1 LCVLAER
8 ERRAAER
15 EEERDHPDHGARARR
30 ESTQAIHGCSFRWRS
45 IGRFHPMSDGTAMRR
60 RGLTKTHKR
69 MLGAAGSI
77 AVVVLVFAFVL
88 PRIADYRD
96 VFDVLRDLA
105 WQDWALLAGA
115 VVLNLATFPPP
126 WMAALPGLGYREG
139 MAMTQASTALSIVSP
154 AGAAVGMA
162 ASYSMLR
169 SWKFP
174 SAAVALAVAVTGIW
188 NQLANLVFPIVGLA
202 LLSLENETHRALQTA
217 AIVGLAV
224 LIVVVTCFAL
234 VLSRETWANSIGD
247 RAARLATRVLRLVR
261 KGAVGWGGAS
271 FVRFR
276 SDALGLLRHRWHVIT
291 VATLAGHLT
300 VFVLLLV
307 CLRVTGV
314 TGSEVTVIE
323 AFAAWAL
330 VRILGALPLTPAG
343 VGIVEVGLTGAL
355 VAFGAPNAEAVAAT
369 LLYRALTV
377 LPTLALGLLAAA
389 TWRTHHPGEAI
400 GSPSDP

>member
-1 LCVLAER
+1 M
-8 ERRAAER
+8 
-15 EEERDHPDHGARARR
+15 P
-30 ESTQAIHGCSFRWRS
+30 
-45 IGRFHPMSDGTAMRR
+45 DGTEMRR

-88 PRIADYRD
+88 PKIADYRD
-96 VFDVLRDLA
+96 VFDVLRELDG
-105 WQDWALLAGA
+105 QDWAFLAGA

-154 AGAAVGMA
+154 AGAAVGVA

-174 SAAVALAVAVTGIW
+174 SAAVALAVAVAGIW
-188 NQLANLVFPIVGLA
+188 NQLANLAFPVVALA
-202 LLSLENETHRALQTA
+202 LLTLEDESHRALQTA
-217 AIVGLAV
+217 ALVGLVV
-224 LIVVVTCFAL
+224 LVVAVTCFAL
-234 VLSRETWANSIGD
+234 VLSREERASSIGD
-247 RAARLATRVLRLVR
+247 RAARLANRVLRLAG
-261 KGAVGWGGAS
+261 KGLVGWGGVS

-276 SDALGLLRHRWHVIT
+276 SDALGLLRRRWHVIT
-291 VATLAGHLT
+291 LATLAGHLT

-314 TGSEVTVIE
+314 TDSEVTVIE

-355 VAFGAPNAEAVAAT
+355 VAFDAPNAEAVAAT

-389 TWRTHHPGEAI
+389 TWRTHHPGDSI

>member
-1 LCVLAER
+1 
-8 ERRAAER
+8 
-15 EEERDHPDHGARARR
+15 
-30 ESTQAIHGCSFRWRS
+30 
-45 IGRFHPMSDGTAMRR
+45 MSDGTPMRR

-69 MLGAAGSI
+69 VLGAAGSI
-77 AVVVLVFAFVL
+77 AVVVLVFVFVL
-88 PRIADYRD
+88 PQIADYRD

-105 WQDWALLAGA
+105 WQDWVLLTGA

-126 WMAALPGLGYREG
+126 WMAALPGLGYRDG
-139 MAMTQASTALSIVSP
+139 MMMTQASTALSIVSP

-174 SAAVALAVAVTGIW
+174 ASAVALAVAVAGIW
-188 NQLANLVFPIVGLA
+188 NQLANLAFPVVALA
-202 LLSLENETHRALQTA
+202 LLTLEDETHRALQTA
-217 AIVGLAV
+217 ALIGLAV
-224 LIVVVTCFAL
+224 LIVAVTAFAL
-234 VLSRETWANSIGD
+234 VLSREKRARSIGD
-247 RAARLATRVLRLVR
+247 RAARLASRALRVIRRGPVE
-261 KGAVGWGGAS
+261 WGGES

-276 SDALGLLRHRWHVIT
+276 SDALDLLRRRWHVIT
-291 VATLAGHLT
+291 LATLAGHLT
-300 VFVLLLV
+300 VFLLLLV

-314 TGSEVTVIE
+314 SGSEVTVIE

-343 VGIVEVGLTGAL
+343 IGIVEVGLTGAL

-389 TWRTHHPGEAI
+389 AWRTLHPGESI
-400 GSPSDP
+400 GSSSDT

>member
-1 LCVLAER
+1 
-8 ERRAAER
+8 
-15 EEERDHPDHGARARR
+15 
-30 ESTQAIHGCSFRWRS
+30 
-45 IGRFHPMSDGTAMRR
+45 MSDGTATRR
-60 RGLTKTHKR
+60 RGLTKNHKR

-96 VFDVLRDLA
+96 VFDVVRGLG

-169 SWKFP
+169 AWKFP
-174 SAAVALAVAVTGIW
+174 PAAVGLAVAITGLW
-188 NQLANLVFPIVGLA
+188 NQLANLAFPVVALA
-202 LLSLENETHRALQTA
+202 LLTLEDETHRALQTA
-217 AIVGLAV
+217 ALIGLAV
-224 LIVVVTCFAL
+224 LVVAVAGLAL
-234 VLSRETWANSIGD
+234 VLSRAERAQRIGD
-247 RAARLATRVLRLVR
+247 LAARLASRALRVVR
-261 KGAVGWGGAS
+261 KGPVAWAGES

-276 SDALGLLRHRWHVIT
+276 SRALGLLRRRWHVIT
-291 VATLAGHLT
+291 ISTLVGHLT
-300 VFVLLLV
+300 VFVLLVV
-307 CLRVTGV
+307 CLRATGVSNSEVTGV
-314 TGSEVTVIE
+314 E

-369 LLYRALTV
+369 LLYRASTV

-389 TWRTHHPGEAI
+389 TWRTHHPGESI

>member
-1 LCVLAER
+1 
-8 ERRAAER
+8 
-15 EEERDHPDHGARARR
+15 
-30 ESTQAIHGCSFRWRS
+30 
-45 IGRFHPMSDGTAMRR
+45 MSDGTATRR
-60 RGLTKTHKR
+60 RRLTKTHKR

-96 VFDVLRDLA
+96 VFDVVRDLD
-105 WQDWALLAGA
+105 WQDWSLLAGA

-126 WMAALPGLGYREG
+126 WMAALPGLGYRDG

-174 SAAVALAVAVTGIW
+174 PAAVALAVAIAGLW
-188 NQLANLVFPIVGLA
+188 NQLANLAFPVVALA
-202 LLSLENETHRALQTA
+202 LLTLEDETHRALQTA
-217 AIVGLAV
+217 ALIGLVILVVAV
-224 LIVVVTCFAL
+224 TAFAL
-234 VLSRETWANSIGD
+234 VLSRAERAQRIGD
-247 RAARLATRVLRLVR
+247 LASRFTSRMLRLFR
-261 KGAVGWGGAS
+261 KGPVAWAGES

-276 SDALGLLRHRWHVIT
+276 SEALGLLRRRWHVIT
-291 VATLAGHLT
+291 LATLAGHLT
-300 VFVLLLV
+300 VFVLLVV
-307 CLRVTGV
+307 CLRATGV
-314 TGSEVTVIE
+314 SDSEVTGIE

-389 TWRTHHPGEAI
+389 TWRTYHPGETI

>member
-1 LCVLAER
+1 
-8 ERRAAER
+8 
-15 EEERDHPDHGARARR
+15 
-30 ESTQAIHGCSFRWRS
+30 
-45 IGRFHPMSDGTAMRR
+45 MSDGTPMRR

-69 MLGAAGSI
+69 VLGAAGSI
-77 AVVVLVFAFVL
+77 AVVVLVFVFVL
-88 PRIADYRD
+88 PQIADYRD

-105 WQDWALLAGA
+105 WQDWVLLAGA

-126 WMAALPGLGYREG
+126 WMAALPGLGYRDG
-139 MAMTQASTALSIVSP
+139 MMMTQASTALSIVSP

-169 SWKFP
+169 SWRFP
-174 SAAVALAVAVTGIW
+174 ASAVALAVAVAGIW
-188 NQLANLVFPIVGLA
+188 NQLANLAFPVVALA
-202 LLSLENETHRALQTA
+202 LLTLEDETHRALQTA
-217 AIVGLAV
+217 ALIGLAV
-224 LIVVVTCFAL
+224 LIVAVTAFAL
-234 VLSRETWANSIGD
+234 VLSREKRARSIGD
-247 RAARLATRVLRLVR
+247 RAARLASRALRVIRRGPVE
-261 KGAVGWGGAS
+261 WGGES

-276 SDALGLLRHRWHVIT
+276 SDALDLLRRRWHVIT
-291 VATLAGHLT
+291 LATLAGHLT
-300 VFVLLLV
+300 VFLLLLV

-314 TGSEVTVIE
+314 SGSEVTVIE

-343 VGIVEVGLTGAL
+343 IGIVEVGLTGAL

-389 TWRTHHPGEAI
+389 AWRTLHPGESI
-400 GSPSDP
+400 GSSSDT

>member
-1 LCVLAER
+1 
-8 ERRAAER
+8 
-15 EEERDHPDHGARARR
+15 
-30 ESTQAIHGCSFRWRS
+30 
-45 IGRFHPMSDGTAMRR
+45 MSDGTATRR
-60 RGLTKTHKR
+60 RRLTKTHKR
-69 MLGAAGSI
+69 ILGATGSI
-77 AVVVLVFAFVL
+77 VVVVLVFVFVI
-88 PRIADYRD
+88 PQIADYRS
-96 VFDVLRDLA
+96 VFDVVRGLD

-115 VVLNLATFPPP
+115 VLLNLSTFPPP
-126 WMAALPGLGYREG
+126 WMAALPGLGYRDA

-169 SWKFP
+169 SWKL
-174 SAAVALAVAVTGIW
+174 SAGAVGLAVAITGLW
-188 NQLANLVFPIVGLA
+188 NQLANLAFPVVALA
-202 LLSLENETHRALQTA
+202 LLTLVDEDNPALATA
-217 AIVGLAV
+217 ALVG
-224 LIVVVTCFAL
+224 VVVLVVAITSFAL
-234 VLSRETWANSIGD
+234 VLSSVD
-247 RAARLATRVLRLVR
+247 RARRIGGLAARGTNRVLGIVR
-261 KGAVGWGGAS
+261 RGPVEWGGES
-271 FVRFR
+271 FARFR
-276 SDALGLLRHRWHVIT
+276 SQALGLLRRRWHVIT

-300 VFVLLLV
+300 VFVLLFV

-314 TGSEVTVIE
+314 TESEVTVIE

-389 TWRTHHPGEAI
+389 TWRTHHPGESI
-400 GSPSDP
+400 DSPSDP